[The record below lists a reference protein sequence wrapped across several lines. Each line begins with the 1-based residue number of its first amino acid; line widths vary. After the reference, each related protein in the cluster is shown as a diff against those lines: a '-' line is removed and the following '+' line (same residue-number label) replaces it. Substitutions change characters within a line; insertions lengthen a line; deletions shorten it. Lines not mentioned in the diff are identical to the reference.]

1 MSKKTAQLEA
11 LDNLIDELSRERR
24 NISDGV
30 ISYERSSDLLEH
42 VSEWLLVDFEETL
55 NDEEASDE

>member
-11 LDNLIDELSRERR
+11 LDELIDALQRERR
-24 NISDGV
+24 NIADGV
-30 ISYERSSDLLEH
+30 ISYEQSSGLLEH
-42 VSEWLLVDFEETL
+42 VNEWLLVDFEETL